1 MFRRGVRVTRL
12 TSLGSLALLVVMLW
26 PAVGATA
33 EEKSAEKA
41 PEKSTEKATEK
52 STEKP
57 AAEKP
62 KVEGA
67 DGKPV
72 DRLAEKLSKDAAS
85 AQKVKKAVN
94 DKSLDAAAASTV
106 SEPESSP
113 PPLRIGALHE
123 EIKRRGGAS
132 GGGEHGGPRSDR
144 ESLSKMAAEVN
155 NAREALRQ
163 DTARMEAMLAGA
175 DTAAAEGEGG
185 KKVPTPMDVVA
196 KAMRGMKP
204 EQAAPIVAHMDRKLA
219 ADILQRMPS
228 ADAGKVMGLLKPELA
243 AELAA
248 EIALRGRLER
258 KR

>member
-1 MFRRGVRVTRL
+1 VFRRGLHASRL
-12 TSLGSLALLVVMLW
+12 ASLALLVLW
-26 PAVGATA
+26 PVVGAAA
-33 EEKSAEKA
+33 EEKPSEKSPDKSIQRSAEK
-41 PEKSTEKATEK
+41 
-52 STEKP
+52 P
-57 AAEKP
+57 AVEKP
-62 KVEGA
+62 KIEGA

-72 DRLAEKLSKDAAS
+72 DRLADKLSKDAAS

-94 DKSLDAAAASTV
+94 DRSLDAAAASTV

-123 EIKRRGGAS
+123 EIKRRGGAGG

-144 ESLSKMAAEVN
+144 ESLSKMAADVN

-175 DTAAAEGEGG
+175 DAAGGEGEGG
-185 KKVPTPMDVVA
+185 KKVPTPLDVVA

-219 ADILQRMPS
+219 ADVLQRMPS

>member
-1 MFRRGVRVTRL
+1 LRAARL
-12 TSLGSLALLVVMLW
+12 ASLALLVLW
-26 PAVGATA
+26 PAVGAA
-33 EEKSAEKA
+33 GEEKPAEKSPA
-41 PEKSTEKATEK
+41 RPAEQSVEKS
-52 STEKP
+52 

-67 DGKPV
+67 DGKSS

-94 DKSLDAAAASTV
+94 DKSLDAAAANTV

-123 EIKRRGGAS
+123 EIKRRGGVS
-132 GGGEHGGPRSDR
+132 GGEHGGPRSDR
-144 ESLSKMAAEVN
+144 ESLSKMATEVN

-185 KKVPTPMDVVA
+185 KKVPAPLDVVA

-204 EQAAPIVAHMDRKLA
+204 DQAAPIVAHMDRKLA
-219 ADILQRMPS
+219 ADVLQRMPS

-248 EIALRGRLER
+248 EIAMRGRLER